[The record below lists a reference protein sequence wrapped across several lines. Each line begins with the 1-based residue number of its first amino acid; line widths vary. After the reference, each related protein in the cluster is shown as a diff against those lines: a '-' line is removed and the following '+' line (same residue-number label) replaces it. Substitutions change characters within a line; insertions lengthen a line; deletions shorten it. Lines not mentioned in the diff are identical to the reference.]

1 MLYKGE
7 LPGINQIVAELVN
20 RLNSE
25 IIQVVCFC
33 KKTVERLW
41 GFNISLFRFCEFD
54 GFNGSKLIF
63 LLLLQQQNLLE
74 KAIWP
79 QIWFIQVKFSL
90 LPIYCEL
97 AIIIEKKIGDAVG
110 ISTISIVVCGSSPS
124 RCSFLCLWLW
134 RNNNEANK
142 YLI

>member
-74 KAIWP
+74 KSHMATNLVHPSENSHCCDKKPSTVSWQLLLRRKLEMP
-79 QIWFIQVKFSL
+79 LAFRQFRLWFVAA
-90 LPIYCEL
+90 P
-97 AIIIEKKIGDAVG
+97 AVAVA
-110 ISTISIVVCGSSPS
+110 SCA
-124 RCSFLCLWLW
+124 C
-134 RNNNEANK
+134 ANK

>member
-54 GFNGSKLIF
+54 GFQRIKIDLSTAPATTEPTREKPYGHKFGSSK
-63 LLLLQQQNLLE
+63 
-74 KAIWP
+74 W
-79 QIWFIQVKFSL
+79 KFSL
-90 LPIYCEL
+90 L
-97 AIIIEKKIGDAVG
+97 
-110 ISTISIVVCGSSPS
+110 
-124 RCSFLCLWLW
+124 R
-134 RNNNEANK
+134 
-142 YLI
+142 